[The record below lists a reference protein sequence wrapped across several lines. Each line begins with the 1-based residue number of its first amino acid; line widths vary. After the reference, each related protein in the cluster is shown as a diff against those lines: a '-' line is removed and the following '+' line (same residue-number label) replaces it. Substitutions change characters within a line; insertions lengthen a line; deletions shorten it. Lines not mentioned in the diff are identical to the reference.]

1 MTDDFLTAV
10 RPMVAANDRRAWRR
24 ALLRRLRRAR
34 DVASVGWSAL
44 ALVGLVVYTFPPYG
58 QWVR

>member
-1 MTDDFLTAV
+1 MTDFTTQARAL
-10 RPMVAANDRRAWRR
+10 VAANDRRAWRR

-34 DVASVGWSAL
+34 GVAVIGWSAL